1 VLTRPQHTRTRFLQL
16 ADGLL
21 FVLAVALAY
30 GLRSAFPL
38 LDLPDLE
45 TFDDYLWLLMLM
57 GITGPLILAQQGFYR
72 PASPQSRGAAIFT
85 IIQSC
90 AYAVLAMVLFLFIVR
105 VQFAR
110 SVIILGGG
118 FAGLLVYARHEFSR
132 KFADAKIA
140 VSEMRRRVL
149 WVGPPPVVTRLQA
162 NLTPV
167 ENEIL
172 IHSATLDPGTAD
184 LAIDLPRSLHTHAI
198 NLVVLSLPNLPE
210 SASTLVIEACER
222 EGVELV
228 LHPGLPVASPF
239 RLTVDQIGG
248 EPVLYYRAHGAQPA
262 DLMIKQ
268 IADYLGAAFLLL
280 ALSPLLLLLAFLVRL
295 SSPGPAIYRQQRAG
309 LNGQPFTMY
318 KFRSMSVVADKLKP
332 ALAAQNEM
340 DGPVFKIANDPRVTR
355 LGRILRRHSLDELP
369 QLWNVLRGEM
379 SLVGPRPLPVEE
391 VHRFDNFAHRRRL
404 SMKPGLTCLW
414 QIRGRNEITSFEEW
428 VRLDLEYIDQWSLWL
443 DLKILLA
450 TIPVTLFGRGGR

>member
-1 VLTRPQHTRTRFLQL
+1 MLTRPQHTRTRFLQL
-16 ADGLL
+16 ADGLC
-21 FVLAVALAY
+21 FALAVALAY
-30 GLRSAFPL
+30 GLRSFFPL
-38 LDLPDLE
+38 LDLPELE
-45 TFDDYLWLLMLM
+45 TFADYLWLLLLM
-57 GITGPLILAQQGFYR
+57 GLTGPLLLAQQGFYR
-72 PASPQSRGAAIFT
+72 PASLQSRSAAIFT

-118 FAGLLVYARHEFSR
+118 FAGLLVYARHEFTK
-132 KFADAKIA
+132 KFTAGKITE
-140 VSEMRRRVL
+140 SELRRRVL
-149 WVGPPPVVTRLQA
+149 WVGTPQLVARLQA
-162 NLTPV
+162 NLTPA
-167 ENEIL
+167 ENEIF
-172 IHSATLDPGTAD
+172 IHSATLDPGASD
-184 LAIDLPRSLHTHAI
+184 LITTLPRYLHTHAI

-210 SASTLVIEACER
+210 AVSTTVIEACER

-239 RLTVDQIGG
+239 RLTVDQFGG

-262 DLMIKQ
+262 DLMLKQ
-268 IADYLGAAFLLL
+268 ITDYLGAALLL
-280 ALSPLLLLLAFLVRL
+280 VALAPLLLLLALLVRL
-295 SSPGPAIYRQQRAG
+295 SSPGPVIYRQQRAG

-318 KFRSMSVVADKLKP
+318 KFRSMNVAADELKL

-340 DGPVFKIANDPRVTR
+340 DGPVFKIANDPRITR

-414 QIRGRNEITSFEEW
+414 QVRGRNEITSFEEW

-450 TIPVTLFGRGGR
+450 TIPVTLLGRGGR